1 MKRAS
6 TGGNEADG
14 RETMM
19 KGGSR
24 RKRGQKSGTIEQ
36 SDTGRVRGGGGRGKG
51 AGLSM
56 EFCGW
61 LIPFTATKNV
71 EPPAAS
77 QTLSM
82 REEAAAGGAAVTQSA
97 DETKKERD
105 GVRK

>member
-1 MKRAS
+1 
-6 TGGNEADG
+6 
-14 RETMM
+14 
-19 KGGSR
+19 
-24 RKRGQKSGTIEQ
+24 
-36 SDTGRVRGGGGRGKG
+36 
-51 AGLSM
+51 M

-71 EPPAAS
+71 EPPGAS

-97 DETKKERD
+97 DETKKQRD